1 MKSGEETKKRG
12 LWQHLQESHRHLE
25 AVLADVQELAS
36 GRSFV
41 TAAKRFGEFR
51 LQEERHLHVENELL
65 VILEENLKCPKFERI
80 RNQHTRI
87 IQLMNELT
95 GLLSS
100 WDLPAFQ
107 ETLVKF
113 VEVLAVHEADEVKSV
128 LPKAETALKDL
139 PAYQNLLWRVG
150 HP

>member
-1 MKSGEETKKRG
+1 MKSSEEVKKG
-12 LWQHLQESHRHLE
+12 IWQHLRESHRHLE

-36 GRSFV
+36 GQSFV

-51 LQEERHLHVENELL
+51 IQEERHLHVENELL
-65 VILEENLKCPKFERI
+65 GILEENLECPRFDRI
-80 RNQHTRI
+80 RNQHKKI
-87 IQLMNELT
+87 VQLMDELT

-107 ETLVKF
+107 DTLEKF
-113 VEVLAVHEADEVKSV
+113 VELLAVHEADELKTV
-128 LPKAETALKDL
+128 LPKAEAALKDN
-139 PAYQNLLWRVG
+139 PAYQTLLWRVG